1 MSAQRIEIQ
10 STRDL
15 GPQFAQNPHRMIG
28 QDGAFSIPLP
38 SGETLCFFGDTL
50 IGKRIPGHSLWVR
63 DGKFVGHADM
73 TGRGPIE
80 HMYNN
85 TGLLLRD
92 KTGANGLRDFTY
104 ITNSDGSL
112 KTLLPLERDEHPDW
126 DRIWCQHGIA
136 IDDRIYLSFIK
147 VKMLDVDGPLPVM
160 FEIVGSGLAV
170 GSSSDWKFQRIIH
183 RDSSILWSAD
193 QPHFATAFLM
203 SADHDFVY
211 LYGTVK
217 RGDRQLC
224 YLARIAPD
232 RIEQID
238 RYEYLASN
246 EPSWDR
252 DITKAVPIFDGMP
265 SELSVSFNRH
275 LNSYLAVHSLDL
287 SGKIVGRTAPNPW
300 GPFSEPVELWQA
312 KADVPKELEYI
323 TLIYAGK
330 EHPELAAQG
339 GKILYLTYIEF
350 EEYFPHLVEVTLK

>member
-1 MSAQRIEIQ
+1 
-10 STRDL
+10 
-15 GPQFAQNPHRMIG
+15 MIG

-38 SGETLCFFGDTL
+38 NSDTLWFFGDTL
-50 IGKRIPGHSLWVR
+50 IGQRIPGHSLWVR

-92 KTGANGLRDFTY
+92 KTGGNGLKDFTY
-104 ITNSDGSL
+104 LTNPDGSL
-112 KTLLPLERDEHPDW
+112 KTLLPLEGDERPDW

-147 VKMLDVDGPLPVM
+147 VKMLDADGPLPVM

-170 GSSSDWKFQRIIH
+170 GSKSDWKFKRIVH
-183 RDSSILWSAD
+183 QGSSILWSAD
-193 QPHFATAFLM
+193 QPHFATAFLL
-203 SADHDFVY
+203 SSDHDYVY

-217 RGDRQLC
+217 RADRQLC

-238 RYEYLASN
+238 QYEYLTSN
-246 EPSWDR
+246 QPTWDR
-252 DITKAVPIFDGMP
+252 DLGKAIPLFDGMP

-275 LNSYLAVHSLDL
+275 LNAYLAVHSLDL
-287 SGKIVGRTAPNPW
+287 SGKIVGRTAPDPW

-312 KADVPKELEYI
+312 KADAPKELDYM

-330 EHPELAAQG
+330 EHPELAGAG

-350 EEYFPHLVEVTLK
+350 EEYFPHLIEVTLK

>member
-1 MSAQRIEIQ
+1 MGAGSWMSAQRIEIQ

-38 SGETLCFFGDTL
+38 TGETLWFFGDTL

-63 DGKFVGHADM
+63 DGKFVGHAEM
-73 TGRGPIE
+73 TGRGSIE

-92 KTGANGLRDFTY
+92 KTGSKVLHDFTY
-104 ITNSDGSL
+104 LTNPDGSL
-112 KTLLPLERDEHPDW
+112 KTLLPLEGDEHPDW

-136 IDDRIYLSFIK
+136 IDDGVYLSFIK
-147 VKMLDVDGPLPVM
+147 VKMLDVVGPFPVM
-160 FEIVGSGLAV
+160 FDIVGSGLAV
-170 GSSSDWKFQRIIH
+170 GSKSDWKFKRIEH
-183 RDSSILWSAD
+183 RGSSIFWSGD
-193 QPHFATAFLM
+193 QPHFAAAFLM

-232 RIEQID
+232 RMEQID

-246 EPSWDR
+246 KPAWDR
-252 DITKAVPIFDGMP
+252 DIAKAVPVFDGMP
-265 SELSVSFNRH
+265 SELSMSFNRH
-275 LNSYLAVHSLDL
+275 LNAYLAVHSLDL
-287 SGKIVGRTAPNPW
+287 SGKLVSRTAPQPW

-312 KADVPKELEYI
+312 KQEVPKELDYI

-330 EHPELAAQG
+330 EHSELVAQG
-339 GKILYLTYIEF
+339 GKILY
-350 EEYFPHLVEVTLK
+350 